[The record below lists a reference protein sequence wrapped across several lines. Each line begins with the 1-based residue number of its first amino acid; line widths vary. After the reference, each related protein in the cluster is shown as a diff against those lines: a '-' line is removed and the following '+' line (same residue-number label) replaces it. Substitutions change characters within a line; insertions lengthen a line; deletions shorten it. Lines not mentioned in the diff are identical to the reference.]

1 MTENSKT
8 RNDLD
13 YIPAK
18 VVLHYSLWGGAV
30 AGFWLGLVISPPLI
44 LLTVPAGIPIGF
56 LPAFLCGCYLAWRR
70 VYNDNPF
77 YASLAGAISATLC
90 AAPLDWLI
98 HDKLTGD
105 TAILTFLGAV
115 SAFTLA
121 FFILPSPPEGV

>member
-1 MTENSKT
+1 MSCF
-8 RNDLD
+8 
-13 YIPAK
+13 IPYG
-18 VVLHYSLWGGAV
+18 VGRWQGSGQDSL
-30 AGFWLGLVISPPLI
+30 SPPLI
-44 LLTVPAGIPIGF
+44 FLTVPAGIPIGF

-77 YASLAGAISATLC
+77 YAALAGAISAILC

-105 TAILTFLGAV
+105 TAILTLLGAI

>member
-8 RNDLD
+8 KNDLN

-44 LLTVPAGIPIGF
+44 LLTVPVGIPIGF
-56 LPAFLCGCYLAWRR
+56 LPAFLCGYYLAWRR

-77 YASLAGAISATLC
+77 YAALAGAISATLC
-90 AAPLDWLI
+90 VAPLDWLI
-98 HDKLTGD
+98 HNKLTGD
-105 TAILTFLGAV
+105 TAILTFLGTV